1 MRAGPWEPVLKHPY
15 RHLVESEAPAQRNG
29 SIRLQ
34 SLLGL
39 PVSTPRK
46 RTRGS
51 PLDSLPVLLWFF
63 KLAVFA
69 PEIIDAGV
77 RDRQLT
83 LKIFHLPAEL
93 LMARLQILMPR
104 IQIFVVGF
112 KVAQAF
118 TDTFHPVC
126 EVIRYVLLG
135 HTVTSLSLAPPV
147 GVQVLV
153 SLTKRVYHI
162 QLIKATITL
171 NTFITYRCVSCMH
184 V

>member
-83 LKIFHLPAEL
+83 LKIFYLPAEL
-93 LMARLQILMPR
+93 LMPR
-104 IQIFVVGF
+104 I
-112 KVAQAF
+112 
-118 TDTFHPVC
+118 
-126 EVIRYVLLG
+126 
-135 HTVTSLSLAPPV
+135 
-147 GVQVLV
+147 
-153 SLTKRVYHI
+153 
-162 QLIKATITL
+162 
-171 NTFITYRCVSCMH
+171 
-184 V
+184 

>member
-1 MRAGPWEPVLKHPY
+1 MVEDGPWETVLKPPY
-15 RHLVESEAPAQRNG
+15 HHLVESEASAQPNG

-93 LMARLQILMPR
+93 LMPRLQIFIL
-104 IQIFVVGF
+104 GF
-112 KVAQAF
+112 KVAQACP
-118 TDTFHPVC
+118 DAFHPIC

-135 HTVTSLSLAPPV
+135 HTITSPSCAPCW
-147 GVQVLV
+147 GV
-153 SLTKRVYHI
+153 S
-162 QLIKATITL
+162 
-171 NTFITYRCVSCMH
+171 
-184 V
+184 